1 MRPGGPAASKR
12 ACPVAG
18 PFLKEGGGRSIK
30 TAFVQALVLIASGDR
45 QLGIIL
51 ATTLRMA
58 LASSV
63 IALAAGAPLG
73 VLLGSYSGRG
83 KRALVVV
90 NRTLMGLPPVVVG
103 LVCYMLF
110 SGVGPLRHLRLLYT
124 VTGMVIAQI
133 ILLVPLIAGS
143 LESHVSTVAPDI
155 RETAHGMG
163 LGRGRTLLLLI
174 NESQY
179 QLVSAYL
186 LGLGRAFAEVGAV
199 SMVGGAIAYKTN
211 VMTTAIMNYTNMG
224 DFTTA
229 LALGIILLAISLLLN
244 AGVALLYWGLER

>member
-1 MRPGGPAASKR
+1 MR
-12 ACPVAG
+12 
-18 PFLKEGGGRSIK
+18 
-30 TAFVQALVLIASGDR
+30 TAFFQALELIFSGDR
-45 QLGIIL
+45 QLAIIL

-63 IALAAGAPLG
+63 IALALGAPLG
-73 VLLGSYSGRG
+73 VLLGSYAGRG

-133 ILLVPLIAGS
+133 ILLVPLITGS
-143 LESHVSTVAPDI
+143 LESHVSTLAPHI
-155 RETAHGMG
+155 RETALGMG
-163 LGRGRTLLLLI
+163 LGRGRTLLLML

-224 DFTTA
+224 AFTTA
-229 LALGIILLAISLLLN
+229 LALGIILLAISLVLN
-244 AGVALLYWGLER
+244 AGVALLHWRLER

>member
-1 MRPGGPAASKR
+1 M
-12 ACPVAG
+12 
-18 PFLKEGGGRSIK
+18 K
-30 TAFVQALVLIASGDR
+30 TAFVQALALITSGDR

-51 ATTLRMA
+51 VTTLRMA
-58 LASSV
+58 LSSSV
-63 IALAAGAPLG
+63 IALLLGAPLG
-73 VLLGSYSGRG
+73 VLLGSYAGRG
-83 KRALVVV
+83 KRTLVVI

-103 LVCYMLF
+103 LACYMLF

-124 VTGMVIAQI
+124 VTGMVIAQV

-155 RETAHGMG
+155 RETALGMG
-163 LGRGRTLLLLI
+163 LSRGRILLLII

-224 DFTTA
+224 AFTTA
-229 LALGIILLAISLLLN
+229 LALGIILLAISLVLN
-244 AGVALLYWGLER
+244 AGVALLHWRLEG

>member
-1 MRPGGPAASKR
+1 M
-12 ACPVAG
+12 AG
-18 PFLKEGGGRSIK
+18 SFLKGRGKRPIK
-30 TAFVQALVLIASGDR
+30 TAFVQALALIVSGDR

-63 IALAAGAPLG
+63 IALVAGAPLG

-155 RETAHGMG
+155 RETAYGMG

-229 LALGIILLAISLLLN
+229 LALGIILLATSLLLN
-244 AGVALLYWGLER
+244 AGVALLHWGLKR

>member
-1 MRPGGPAASKR
+1 
-12 ACPVAG
+12 
-18 PFLKEGGGRSIK
+18 
-30 TAFVQALVLIASGDR
+30 
-45 QLGIIL
+45 
-51 ATTLRMA
+51 MA

-63 IALAAGAPLG
+63 IALVAGAPLG
-73 VLLGSYSGRG
+73 VLLGSYSGRS

-124 VTGMVIAQI
+124 VTGMVVAQV
-133 ILLVPLIAGS
+133 ILLLPLIAGS

-155 RETAHGMG
+155 RETARGMG

-244 AGVALLYWGLER
+244 VGVALLYWGLKR

>member
-1 MRPGGPAASKR
+1 M
-12 ACPVAG
+12 
-18 PFLKEGGGRSIK
+18 K
-30 TAFVQALVLIASGDR
+30 TAFVQALALITSGDR

-51 ATTLRMA
+51 VTTLRMA
-58 LASSV
+58 LSSSV
-63 IALAAGAPLG
+63 IALLLGAPLG
-73 VLLGSYSGRG
+73 VLLGSYAGRG
-83 KRALVVV
+83 KRTLVVIY
-90 NRTLMGLPPVVVG
+90 RTLMGLPPVVVG

-124 VTGMVIAQI
+124 VTGMVIAQV

-155 RETAHGMG
+155 RETALGMG
-163 LGRGRTLLLLI
+163 LSRGRILLLII

-224 DFTTA
+224 AFTTA
-229 LALGIILLAISLLLN
+229 LALGIILLAISLVLN
-244 AGVALLYWGLER
+244 AGVALLHWRLEG

>member
-1 MRPGGPAASKR
+1 MQTALREA
-12 ACPVAG
+12 VA
-18 PFLKEGGGRSIK
+18 L
-30 TAFVQALVLIASGDR
+30 LLSGDR
-45 QLGIIL
+45 QLAIIL

-58 LASSV
+58 LASSLT
-63 IALAAGAPLG
+63 ALLLGGPLG
-73 VLLGSYSGRG
+73 VLLGGYAGRWKG
-83 KRALVVV
+83 VLVVL

-110 SGVGPLRHLRLLYT
+110 SGVGPLRHLHLLYT
-124 VTGMVIAQI
+124 VRGMVIAQV
-133 ILLVPLIAGS
+133 ILLIPLITGT

-155 RETAHGMG
+155 RETALG
-163 LGRGRTLLLLI
+163 LGLSRGKTLLLLI

-224 DFTTA
+224 AFTTA
-229 LALGIILLAISLLLN
+229 LALGIILLAISLVLN
-244 AGVALLYWGLER
+244 AGVALLHWRLEG

>member
-1 MRPGGPAASKR
+1 M
-12 ACPVAG
+12 
-18 PFLKEGGGRSIK
+18 K
-30 TAFVQALVLIASGDR
+30 TAFVQALALIASGDR

-63 IALAAGAPLG
+63 IALVLGTPLG
-73 VLLGSYSGRG
+73 VLLGSYAGRG
-83 KRALVVV
+83 KRVLVVI

-124 VTGMVIAQI
+124 VTGMVIAQV
-133 ILLVPLIAGS
+133 ILLVPLITGS
-143 LESHVSTVAPDI
+143 LESHVSTLAPDI
-155 RETAHGMG
+155 RETAMG
-163 LGRGRTLLLLI
+163 LGLSRSRTLLLI
-174 NESQY
+174 VNESQY

-224 DFTTA
+224 AFTTA
-229 LALGIILLAISLLLN
+229 LALGMILLAISLLLN
-244 AGVALLYWGLER
+244 AGVALLHWRLER

>member
-1 MRPGGPAASKR
+1 M
-12 ACPVAG
+12 
-18 PFLKEGGGRSIK
+18 K
-30 TAFVQALVLIASGDR
+30 TAFVQALALITSGDR

-51 ATTLRMA
+51 VTTLRMA
-58 LASSV
+58 LSSSV
-63 IALAAGAPLG
+63 IDLLLGAPLG
-73 VLLGSYSGRG
+73 VLLGSYAGRG
-83 KRALVVV
+83 KRTLVVI

-124 VTGMVIAQI
+124 VTGMVIAQV

-155 RETAHGMG
+155 RETALGMG
-163 LGRGRTLLLLI
+163 LSRGRILLLII

-224 DFTTA
+224 AFTTA
-229 LALGIILLAISLLLN
+229 LALGIILLAISLVLN
-244 AGVALLYWGLER
+244 AGVALLHWRLEG